1 MLNFLMR
8 CMKQQVRVSIV
19 EEEEDEEEEEEE
31 MREETKREKETLKLI
46 KDRQ

>member
-19 EEEEDEEEEEEE
+19 EEEEEEEE

>member
-19 EEEEDEEEEEEE
+19 EEEEEEEE
-31 MREETKREKETLKLI
+31 MREETKREKDTLKLI
-46 KDRQ
+46 KGRQ